1 MKIQRILVLL
11 SVMLLMVF
19 AVPTLAA
26 SGSGGVPPL
35 RGPQARATVPA
46 LTTATLPAAP
56 RIVVGTDNPIVD
68 VPAVQAAVDEGG
80 TVLLKGTF
88 DFGTDSGNH
97 IIVPGR
103 AGAAQDT
110 KGTSTVFVYRNDVT
124 IVGETTIFGSPLTII
139 KNGMPAFWIGWDGE
153 VSRVAPSGTAGVD
166 YGIEIFPVD
175 DQGRVNYRDTGPEPG
190 YTGPQTRYA
199 LAYQNVSA
207 KIKSLW
213 FESPKHYGVKA
224 TAGRDVVV
232 SGNTFSNVE
241 FGGLVHGNN
250 VFAATHIAGACA
262 GAGLLYAPFVVPAIT
277 GNLFVESNFV
287 DGAGLEP
294 IATRAGECLGLGAI
308 GTNAVVRIEHNMLR
322 NIGRADDG
330 SGSDAVAMGVLL
342 IDNLATPP
350 IVGHNTISNS
360 SGTGI
365 WDLNAIFPSPGP
377 VIEQNKI
384 LNCEVGITVTGALGP
399 RTGVEI
405 RDNVISQTGD
415 MGSGQSCIVAF
426 QLSDSTIRAN
436 RFRGEHAGPM
446 VMLASATNCMIVKN
460 RDRRSTIPPECPT
473 YYLDV
478 SSSGNTIRGSSGTAV
493 DNGTN
498 NTIHLPG
505 GGTP

>member
-1 MKIQRILVLL
+1 
-11 SVMLLMVF
+11 
-19 AVPTLAA
+19 
-26 SGSGGVPPL
+26 
-35 RGPQARATVPA
+35 
-46 LTTATLPAAP
+46 
-56 RIVVGTDNPIVD
+56 
-68 VPAVQAAVDEGG
+68 
-80 TVLLKGTF
+80 
-88 DFGTDSGNH
+88 
-97 IIVPGR
+97 
-103 AGAAQDT
+103 
-110 KGTSTVFVYRNDVT
+110 
-124 IVGETTIFGSPLTII
+124 
-139 KNGMPAFWIGWDGE
+139 
-153 VSRVAPSGTAGVD
+153 
-166 YGIEIFPVD
+166 
-175 DQGRVNYRDTGPEPG
+175 
-190 YTGPQTRYA
+190 
-199 LAYQNVSA
+199 
-207 KIKSLW
+207 
-213 FESPKHYGVKA
+213 
-224 TAGRDVVV
+224 
-232 SGNTFSNVE
+232 
-241 FGGLVHGNN
+241 
-250 VFAATHIAGACA
+250 
-262 GAGLLYAPFVVPAIT
+262 
-277 GNLFVESNFV
+277 
-287 DGAGLEP
+287 
-294 IATRAGECLGLGAI
+294 
-308 GTNAVVRIEHNMLR
+308 MLR
-322 NIGRADDG
+322 NIGRTDDG